1 METQIVSA
9 SQANIAR
16 AAAILRQGG
25 LVAVPTETV
34 YGLAANALDPA
45 AAARIYAAK
54 GRPSDN
60 PLIVHIS
67 DTSEL
72 APLVRQVPDICRV
85 LAQQFWP
92 GPLTIVL
99 PASAAV
105 PQKKVTGGL
114 DSCQPLS
121 CASVARAPSGPQVF
135 PLAAPSAN
143 SSGRPSPT
151 TVAHVYADL
160 HGKIPMILDAG
171 PCEIGVESTV
181 LSLAGEHPT
190 VLRPGGV
197 SVDRL
202 RQITGRLRYPAPC
215 LRAWRTTM
223 LPWLPE

>member
-67 DTSEL
+67 DTSAL

-105 PQKKVTGGL
+105 PKQVTGGL
-114 DSCQPLS
+114 DT
-121 CASVARAPSGPQVF
+121 VAFRCPAHRSHGPSSGPQVF
-135 PLAAPSAN
+135 
-143 SSGRPSPT
+143 
-151 TVAHVYADL
+151 
-160 HGKIPMILDAG
+160 
-171 PCEIGVESTV
+171 
-181 LSLAGEHPT
+181 
-190 VLRPGGV
+190 
-197 SVDRL
+197 RL
-202 RQITGRLRYPAPC
+202 RRPPRTLPADPARPQRRMCMQTCTGRSP
-215 LRAWRTTM
+215 
-223 LPWLPE
+223 